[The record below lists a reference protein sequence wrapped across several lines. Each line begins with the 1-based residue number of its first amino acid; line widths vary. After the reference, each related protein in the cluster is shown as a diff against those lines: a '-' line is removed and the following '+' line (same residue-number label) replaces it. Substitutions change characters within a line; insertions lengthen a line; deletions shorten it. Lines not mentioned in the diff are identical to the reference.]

1 MVTETGIYLILIKT
15 GSCCKMLL
23 MTQKQRWVQATL
35 VEHCGYDQ
43 FDNRRIREPAGGPA
57 YFHQYD
63 DAHQL
68 TGIRTGSDTGDEVAA
83 FQYDDNGNLKQKS
96 ENSVVTRTFTYDA
109 LERLQQVDGSDI
121 STETYA

>member
-63 DAHQL
+63 DAHQGRVYGGSPGPTCL
-68 TGIRTGSDTGDEVAA
+68 PVQARGLAVEDVAVDPRERT
-83 FQYDDNGNLKQKS
+83 
-96 ENSVVTRTFTYDA
+96 
-109 LERLQQVDGSDI
+109 EREHDGVGA
-121 STETYA
+121 T